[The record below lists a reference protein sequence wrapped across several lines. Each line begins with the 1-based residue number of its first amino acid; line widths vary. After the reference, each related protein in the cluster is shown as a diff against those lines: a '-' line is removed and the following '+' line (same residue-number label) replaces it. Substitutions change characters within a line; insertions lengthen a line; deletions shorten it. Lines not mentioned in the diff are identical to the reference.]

1 MGFSNGDEFDSTATS
16 KKQQSL
22 HFQNA
27 SVLLYFFR
35 AVSARPRR
43 KMFLCDAILKE
54 VGSLSNYDHDH
65 NDDFKKTN
73 RFNDQNNSSAH
84 ASRFLVHFF
93 VCSFFV
99 FPLHDYVVKPPNLK
113 SYGGRGNTTTNFP
126 SSF

>member
-1 MGFSNGDEFDSTATS
+1 MPRYFEGSREL
-16 KKQQSL
+16 KQL
-22 HFQNA
+22 
-27 SVLLYFFR
+27 R
-35 AVSARPRR
+35 
-43 KMFLCDAILKE
+43 
-54 VGSLSNYDHDH
+54 YDDDH

-113 SYGGRGNTTTNFP
+113 SYG
-126 SSF
+126 